1 MEIAQC
7 VELTSTVT
15 IFGNRS
21 WLTKAW
27 KNLLLNVLT
36 DFLWLTKIFETFF
49 FFNDVIFSR
58 LLVLRSV
65 VLFVFCCVLFYFFF
79 YLFLCFFVLFYF
91 CLYVLCYVVL
101 FYICL
106 FCFVFVCSVLFCVLF
121 LFCRLFIFL
130 CTIIPVAIE
139 YVQCIVSWSWY
150 SNIDVFLKL
159 FSVKFCQISPEPRQF
174 HYIIHLVA

>member
-49 FFNDVIFSR
+49 FFFQWRNIFSSACFEICCFVCF
-58 LLVLRSV
+58 LLR
-65 VLFVFCCVLFYFFF
+65 
-79 YLFLCFFVLFYF
+79 FVLFLFIYF
-91 CLYVLCYVVL
+91 CVSLSCFIFVCTCCVM
-101 FYICL
+101 L
-106 FCFVFVCSVLFCVLF
+106 FCFVFVYFVSCLFVLFCFVFAFILPSFYFFVYHHSCRNWIRNSVLLADHDIQIYMFF
-121 LFCRLFIFL
+121 LSYFL
-130 CTIIPVAIE
+130 
-139 YVQCIVSWSWY
+139 SS
-150 SNIDVFLKL
+150 
-159 FSVKFCQISPEPRQF
+159 SVKFLLNHVNFITSF
-174 HYIIHLVA
+174 I

>member
-58 LLVLRSV
+58 LLVLKSV
-65 VLFVFCCVLFYFFF
+65 VLFVFCCVLFYF
-79 YLFLCFFVLFYF
+79 CFIYF
-91 CLYVLCYVVL
+91 CVSLSCFIFVCTCCAML
-101 FYICL
+101 FCFIFVYFVSCLFVL
-106 FCFVFVCSVLFCVLF
+106 FCFVFCFYFAVF
-121 LFCRLFIFL
+121 LLFL
-130 CTIIPVAIE
+130 CTITPVAIE

>member
-1 MEIAQC
+1 MINENI
-7 VELTSTVT
+7 
-15 IFGNRS
+15 
-21 WLTKAW
+21 W
-27 KNLLLNVLT
+27 NV
-36 DFLWLTKIFETFF
+36 FF
-49 FFNDVIFSR
+49 FQWCNIFSSACFEICCFVCF
-58 LLVLRSV
+58 LLRF
-65 VLFVFCCVLFYFFF
+65 VLFCF
-79 YLFLCFFVLFYF
+79 YLFLCCLVLFYF

>member
-49 FFNDVIFSR
+49 FQWRNIFSSACFEICCFVCF
-58 LLVLRSV
+58 LLRF
-65 VLFVFCCVLFYFFF
+65 VLFCF
-79 YLFLCFFVLFYF
+79 YLFLCCLVLFYF

-106 FCFVFVCSVLFCVLF
+106 FCFVFVCSVLFCVLL
-121 LFCRLFIFL
+121 LFCRLFIIFVYHHS
-130 CTIIPVAIE
+130 C
-139 YVQCIVSWSWY
+139 
-150 SNIDVFLKL
+150 SNWIRTVY
-159 FSVKFCQISPEPRQF
+159 C
-174 HYIIHLVA
+174 